1 MANTE
6 RDQDELNIEAANR
19 RMQMTQQ
26 RGPVAVAA
34 RYDRRLKRV
43 FVTLQSGLALA
54 FRPVDVE
61 GLEQATA
68 QQLAVIEISPSGLGL
83 YFPAIDADVYL
94 PGLVAGAFGSAQWMA
109 AKMGATGGQSR
120 TPAKIAASRANG
132 AKGGRPRKAGNV

>member
-6 RDQDELNIEAANR
+6 RDQDELNIDAANLQ
-19 RMQMTQQ
+19 MQETQQ
-26 RGPVAVAA
+26 HGPVAVAA
-34 RYDRRLKRV
+34 HYDRRSKRV

-54 FRPVDVE
+54 FRPIDVE

-83 YFPAIDADVYL
+83 YFPIIDADVYL
-94 PGLVAGAFGSAQWMA
+94 PGLVAGAFGSVQWMA
-109 AKMGATGGQSR
+109 ARMGAKGGKSR

-132 AKGGRPRKAGNV
+132 AKGGRPRKAGNI